1 MTSPGH
7 SPGTAWQAR
16 GKQGPTAAT
25 RGLHALGQAAPLA
38 SQPTVMPREE
48 ARCRSPGPRTPS
60 SLQSEGRPEQ
70 GVESDGGPLP
80 RSGASLVSGG
90 HVSRPPRPRAN
101 RWGEGARPLLP
112 GTAPHPGVKTG
123 VRGPIVETVVPV
135 DCTPTHCAAPPDPG
149 ASAPHLEGG
158 ARTSWGSPLPSPV
171 SRPPPPGAGLQ
182 GPALGSGS
190 SRLHTILSP
199 GSQTLHRLQGSQQP
213 RTAGSV
219 LGGEAGALPR
229 VDEGSRT
236 LSSCHA
242 HHKSPASLGRFS
254 NIKGNSLPETARGN
268 SARPYTKVETP
279 SIITSEKQVRKCKI
293 HQREGR
299 GSLHV
304 WSQLKPKLRL

>member
-38 SQPTVMPREE
+38 SQPAVMPREE

-171 SRPPPPGAGLQ
+171 SRPPPPGGR
-182 GPALGSGS
+182 P
-190 SRLHTILSP
+190 P
-199 GSQTLHRLQGSQQP
+199 GSCPRLGFVTASHHLESWVTNTAQATGQPAAPHSRVCSRWRSGGPPQGG
-213 RTAGSV
+213 RGLLDTV
-219 LGGEAGALPR
+219 LLPR
-229 VDEGSRT
+229 
-236 LSSCHA
+236 
-242 HHKSPASLGRFS
+242 SP
-254 NIKGNSLPETARGN
+254 
-268 SARPYTKVETP
+268 
-279 SIITSEKQVRKCKI
+279 QVTCEPGKI
-293 HQREGR
+293 Q
-299 GSLHV
+299 
-304 WSQLKPKLRL
+304 

>member
-1 MTSPGH
+1 MNGHIHVASFSPP
-7 SPGTAWQAR
+7 PGSGQDALSDPHLVLLR
-16 GKQGPTAAT
+16 CGPGSCPLMVV
-25 RGLHALGQAAPLA
+25 RHLHIFLLPAPKSCLH
-38 SQPTVMPREE
+38 
-48 ARCRSPGPRTPS
+48 
-60 SLQSEGRPEQ
+60 
-70 GVESDGGPLP
+70 
-80 RSGASLVSGG
+80 LV
-90 HVSRPPRPRAN
+90 PPRPRAN

-268 SARPYTKVETP
+268 SVGAKLESPQGVSIAGASLRRP
-279 SIITSEKQVRKCKI
+279 
-293 HQREGR
+293 G
-299 GSLHV
+299 L
-304 WSQLKPKLRL
+304 